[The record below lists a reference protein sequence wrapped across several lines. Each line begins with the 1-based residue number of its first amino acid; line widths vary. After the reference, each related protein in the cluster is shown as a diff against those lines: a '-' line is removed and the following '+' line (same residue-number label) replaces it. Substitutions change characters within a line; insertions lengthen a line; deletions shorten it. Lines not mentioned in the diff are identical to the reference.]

1 MTKETYLAKQCCKS
15 LIHTRK
21 YWHVQLRAACTAI
34 SRNSPGRTGHS
45 VKPFIMDSKVGEG
58 DSPVDDNSAKKKFK
72 FKSFKKLFGLKK
84 RKESLPSLGS
94 SGLKLSQSAS
104 DVTVP
109 DSGNTDYDSEDD
121 TEAAAAV
128 LGSRAVSH
136 DSIFIPEIVQE
147 TARPVRVFSQDHV
160 SDNIKALQLKLQSNI
175 KIGPPPFGMLSK
187 RTEDPG
193 TNSEDDGLPRS
204 PPEMS
209 LIHEA
214 IKTRF
219 SDIHRH
225 HSSLSLGGTGSEED
239 EQISSELFSR
249 PLSPE
254 DESQSPVERRDSA
267 ILSPS
272 ADFSSP
278 PQFSSVLDNSA
289 ARHRLSVKPRNQRSS
304 KIRRPS
310 AALQEESFAG
320 LNSMEEEDVKVPSPE
335 KSDNAP
341 AKARTPNKDDVD
353 SNGSSSTNPTLLN
366 VEENKEVASKITVER
381 ESQNRPKEVQDPL
394 AELRL
399 QSENILS
406 GNTVALRK
414 QIKVSDELVGEL
426 DVKSN
431 EMTSS
436 NLSALVKNASPI
448 SPLPSGKKQSIK
460 CVDNNEKPSNTH
472 EIASPV
478 RTTPSPHS
486 EESLHSRRSI
496 SRHSLSE
503 RSQNTLEQLLSD
515 KENNTKLGSMDKK
528 AERSPTEAG
537 TQRKFSVSSAWER
550 PRTNSFNLKAN
561 SEGDAVKNTKLSLPK
576 PGASK
581 AENTKEDDKPAAT
594 AQTENKLTGRKMETL
609 TDPEAAP
616 SDKPFSG
623 NITSVQSTV
632 PAASDLSMATDIQT
646 VTEDKNPFFKLRPT
660 SLSLRYRQGMSP
672 VIATVNRHSAE
683 FKQEKTGFVALS
695 KDEIHE
701 AGHVDLTA
709 SSKTEIKEDGVNVAE
724 TKPPLPKKP
733 VLQNITVADNNT
745 NIEMT
750 ENESIQEKKSKSPV
764 VKSERKV
771 SERRPSVQ
779 KNIDKT
785 PPDVL
790 PTESG
795 KGSESKVHQPS
806 WMSMAR
812 QKQLSFKDEHPI
824 SNQRT
829 ANQEADK
836 QNKERTEVH
845 LKQQADQIQ
854 NKTTNTAVAVVPDE
868 TKIETI
874 EPRQRANTLPYP
886 VPGTQL
892 SLLTEKEEKVT
903 VKRPTLSVSEQPS
916 WMELAKKKSQAWN
929 DMPQIIK

>member
-1 MTKETYLAKQCCKS
+1 
-15 LIHTRK
+15 
-21 YWHVQLRAACTAI
+21 
-34 SRNSPGRTGHS
+34 
-45 VKPFIMDSKVGEG
+45 MDSKIREG
-58 DSPVDDNSAKKKFK
+58 DSHVDDNLAKKKFK

-84 RKESLPSLGS
+84 RKETLPSLRS
-94 SGLKLSQSAS
+94 SGLKQSQSAS

-121 TEAAAAV
+121 IEAAAGV

-147 TARPVRVFSQDHV
+147 TARPVRIFSQENV
-160 SDNIKALQLKLQSNI
+160 SVNIRALQLKLQSNI
-175 KIGPPPFGMLSK
+175 KIGPPPFGLLSK

-209 LIHEA
+209 LLHEA

-239 EQISSELFSR
+239 EQISSEVFSR

-254 DESQSPVERRDSA
+254 ENIQKDEPKSPVERKDSSK
-267 ILSPS
+267 LSPS
-272 ADFSSP
+272 ADFSTP
-278 PQFSSVLDNSA
+278 PQFSSFLDNSA
-289 ARHRLSVKPRNQRSS
+289 ARHRLSVKPKNQRSS

-320 LNSMEEEDVKVPSPE
+320 LNRMEEEDVNAPSPE
-335 KSDNAP
+335 KSDIIP
-341 AKARTPNKDDVD
+341 RARTPNRDDGD
-353 SNGSSSTNPTLLN
+353 SNDSPSTNSTLLN
-366 VEENKEVASKITVER
+366 VEENKEVASRIAE
-381 ESQNRPKEVQDPL
+381 ESELQIRPKEVQDPL

-399 QSENILS
+399 QSENIL
-406 GNTVALRK
+406 NTPTVALKEEAR
-414 QIKVSDELVGEL
+414 VTNDMVGGM
-426 DVKSN
+426 DVKVN
-431 EMTSS
+431 ETTSS
-436 NLSALVKNASPI
+436 HLSALVKNTSPI
-448 SPLPSGKKQSIK
+448 SPLPSSKKQSIK
-460 CVDNNEKPSNTH
+460 FVKVPDDNNEKPSNTQ
-472 EIASPV
+472 ETARPV

-486 EESLHSRRSI
+486 EESLHNRRSLF
-496 SRHSLSE
+496 RHSLSE
-503 RSQNTLEQLLSD
+503 RNTSDQLQSD
-515 KENNTKLGSMDKK
+515 KENNTKLGSIDKN

-537 TQRKFSVSSAWER
+537 SQRKFSVSSAWDR
-550 PRTNSFNLKAN
+550 PRTNSFNLKGN
-561 SEGDAVKNTKLSLPK
+561 TEGDIAKNTKLSLPK
-576 PGASK
+576 PSASK
-581 AENTKEDDKPAAT
+581 TENIKEDDKTTAT
-594 AQTENKLTGRKMETL
+594 AQSENKPTGRKKETL
-609 TDPEAAP
+609 ADPEASP
-616 SDKPFSG
+616 SDKPVSG
-623 NITSVQSTV
+623 NIISVQSTV
-632 PAASDLSMATDIQT
+632 PATSDLSAATDIQP

-660 SLSLRYRQGMSP
+660 SLSLRYREGMSP
-672 VIATVNRHSAE
+672 VTTTVNRHSAE

-695 KDEIHE
+695 KEEIHN
-701 AGHVDLTA
+701 AGHQDLTAA
-709 SSKTEIKEDGVNVAE
+709 SSKTEIKEDGVDIAQ

-733 VLQNITVADNNT
+733 VLQNITVVDNNT
-745 NIEMT
+745 NIEMA
-750 ENESIQEKKSKSPV
+750 ENESSQEKKSKSEV
-764 VKSERKV
+764 ISERKM

-785 PPDVL
+785 PSAAL

-795 KGSESKVHQPS
+795 KGSENKVHQPS
-806 WMSMAR
+806 WMSIAR

-824 SNQRT
+824 YKQRT

-845 LKQQADQIQ
+845 LKQQSDQIQ
-854 NKTTNTAVAVVPDE
+854 SKTTNTPVAVVPEE
-868 TKIETI
+868 TKIEMK

-892 SLLTEKEEKVT
+892 SLLTEKEEKVIC
-903 VKRPTLSVSEQPS
+903 KRPTLSVSEQPT
-916 WMELAKKKSQAWN
+916 WMELAKKKSQAWS